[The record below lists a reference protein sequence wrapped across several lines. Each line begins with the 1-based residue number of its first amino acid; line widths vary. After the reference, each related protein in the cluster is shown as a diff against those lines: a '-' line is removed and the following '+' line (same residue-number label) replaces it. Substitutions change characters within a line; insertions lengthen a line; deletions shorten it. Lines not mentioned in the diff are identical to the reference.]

1 MAATNGRDPKRTR
14 EKIIHNAILEFSTK
28 GYDGARVDKIALRSR
43 LSKNM
48 LYYYFGSKEKLY
60 IAVLEEVYTTLRERQ
75 ADLIV
80 RAQKPLDA
88 LNSLI
93 DHTFHAFVEAPEVI
107 RLLNEENMYKGRYIR
122 KSKRLRELYDPLEGT
137 LKEVIDRGSAEG
149 AFRADIDPRV
159 LYLSLSSLIYHVIS
173 NQYTLELALGIDL
186 GSPGARTA
194 WLAHVKE
201 LIQAFVRLPDPR
213 PPTAST
219 GKVAKAPS
227 SPRSAEQA

>member
-14 EKIIHNAILEFSTK
+14 EKIIHNSILEFSAK
-28 GYDGARVDKIALRSR
+28 GYDGARVDTIALRSR

-60 IAVLEEVYTTLRERQ
+60 IAVLEEVYTRLRARQ
-75 ADLIV
+75 ADLVV

-93 DHTFHAFVEAPEVI
+93 DHTFQAFIEAPEVI
-107 RLLNEENMYKGRYIR
+107 RLLNQENMYKGRYIR

-149 AFRADIDPRV
+149 VFRANIDPRV

-173 NQYTLELALGIDL
+173 NQFTLELALGIDL
-186 GSPGARTA
+186 GSRNARTA

-201 LIQAFVRLPDPR
+201 LILTFVRTTQPER
-213 PPTAST
+213 T
-219 GKVAKAPS
+219 
-227 SPRSAEQA
+227 RISA

>member
-1 MAATNGRDPKRTR
+1 MAVTNGRDPKRTR

-60 IAVLEEVYTTLRERQ
+60 IAVLEEVYTRLRARQ

-93 DHTFHAFVEAPEVI
+93 DHTFQAFVEAPEVI
-107 RLLNEENMYKGRYIR
+107 RLLNEENMYKGRYIK

-149 AFRADIDPRV
+149 VFRSEIDPRV
-159 LYLSLSSLIYHVIS
+159 LYVSLSSLIYHVIS
-173 NQYTLELALGIDL
+173 NQHTLELALRIDL
-186 GSPGARTA
+186 GSRSARDA

-201 LIQAFVRLPDPR
+201 MILAFVRVPDAER
-213 PPTAST
+213 
-219 GKVAKAPS
+219 AKL
-227 SPRSAEQA
+227 SA

>member
-1 MAATNGRDPKRTR
+1 MAVTNGRDPKRTR

-60 IAVLEEVYTTLRERQ
+60 IAVLEEVYTRLRARQ

-93 DHTFHAFVEAPEVI
+93 DHTFQAFVEAPEVI
-107 RLLNEENMYKGRYIR
+107 RLLNEENMYKGRYIK

-149 AFRADIDPRV
+149 VFRSEIDPRV
-159 LYLSLSSLIYHVIS
+159 LYVSLSSLIYHVIS
-173 NQYTLELALGIDL
+173 NQHTLELALRIDL
-186 GSPGARTA
+186 GSRERP
-194 WLAHVKE
+194 
-201 LIQAFVRLPDPR
+201 RLR
-213 PPTAST
+213 GLRMS
-219 GKVAKAPS
+219 
-227 SPRSAEQA
+227 RR